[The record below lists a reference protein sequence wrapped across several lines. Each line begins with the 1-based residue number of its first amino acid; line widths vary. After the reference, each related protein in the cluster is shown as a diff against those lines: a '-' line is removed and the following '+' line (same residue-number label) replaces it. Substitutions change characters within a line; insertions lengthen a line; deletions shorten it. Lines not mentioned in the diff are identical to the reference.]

1 MWSRFHYVRAI
12 FLYINSKLQKKNTLK
27 KINGLCLVFSFSH
40 IAQIWPSFKYC
51 YTTCN
56 ISSSSSKKASWGALF
71 LLLWMNTFY
80 HCCFSSIMFCSF
92 VHPMQWIRI
101 IIVHTLTFTCQSG
114 SDSFITYGRF
124 CLDIICILYLTE
136 QVTE

>member
-12 FLYINSKLQKKNTLK
+12 FLYINSEIQKKNTLK

-40 IAQIWPSFKYC
+40 IAQMWPSFKYC

-56 ISSSSSKKASWGALF
+56 ISSSGSKKASWGALF
-71 LLLWMNTFY
+71 FTIMNEYILLL
-80 HCCFSSIMFCSF
+80 CFSSIMFCSF
-92 VHPMQWIRI
+92 VHPMQWICI
-101 IIVHTLTFTCQSG
+101 IVVHTLTFTCQCG